1 MNYRNI
7 MSYLPHILI
16 GVLMIIVA
24 YLALSIMDIHSFREG
39 IENKKPTI
47 DEQLE
52 KGIIS
57 FNEELNKGDTIQ
69 DLKKKLNL
77 LIEYYENSALF
88 SLILQLNVAK
98 GTIGLEDNL
107 KKNIG
112 ELEKMQKVI
121 DFAKQRVDYLNS
133 KSVSS
138 SRTNQIF

>member
-57 FNEELNKGDTIQ
+57 FNEELNKGGSIQ
-69 DLKKKLNL
+69 DWKKKLNL
-77 LIEYYENSALF
+77 LIEYYENYALF
-88 SLILQLNVAK
+88 GLILQFTAN
-98 GTIGLEDNL
+98 GTSGVEDNL
-107 KKNIG
+107 RKDIG